1 MKRILMICVAL
12 LGMVLTSCHQ
22 DEDDL
27 FTTAAITL
35 AAEQGTTVERV
46 QGSVQLTNLNT
57 RQVTTTAEFD
67 GNIARVTLL
76 RGVYS
81 VLVEGSMQYKD
92 ANGETSVRQFR
103 ATSDYLEFASKSL
116 NVATLNI
123 VWM

>member
-35 AAEQGTTVERV
+35 AAEEGTTVERV
-46 QGSVQLTNLNT
+46 QGTVQLTNLNT

-76 RGVYS
+76 RGAYS

>member
-1 MKRILMICVAL
+1 MICVAL
-12 LGMVLTSCHQ
+12 LGMVLASCHQ
-22 DEDDL
+22 DEDEL

-35 AAEQGTTVERV
+35 TAEEGTTVERV
-46 QGSVQLTNLNT
+46 QGTVQLTNLNT

-67 GNIARVTLL
+67 GNIARVSLL
-76 RGVYS
+76 
-81 VLVEGSMQYKD
+81 QYKD
-92 ANGETSVRQFR
+92 AHGATGVRQFR

>member
-46 QGSVQLTNLNT
+46 QGTVQLTNLNT

-76 RGVYS
+76 RGAYS
-81 VLVEGSMQYKD
+81 VLVEGSVQYKD

>member
-46 QGSVQLTNLNT
+46 QGTVQLTNLNT

-76 RGVYS
+76 RGAYS
-81 VLVEGSMQYKD
+81 VLVEGSVQYKD
-92 ANGETSVRQFR
+92 AHGATSVRQFR

>member
-35 AAEQGTTVERV
+35 TAEEGTTVERV
-46 QGSVQLTNLNT
+46 QGTVQLTNLNT

>member
-35 AAEQGTTVERV
+35 AAGQGTTVERV
-46 QGSVQLTNLNT
+46 QGTVQLTNLNT

-76 RGVYS
+76 RGAYS

-92 ANGETSVRQFR
+92 AHGETSVRQFR

>member
-12 LGMVLTSCHQ
+12 LGMVLASCHQ

-27 FTTAAITL
+27 FTTVAITL
-35 AAEQGTTVERV
+35 TAEEDTTVERV
-46 QGSVQLTNLNT
+46 QGTVQLTNLNT

-67 GNIARVTLL
+67 GNIARVSLL
-76 RGVYS
+76 RGAYS

-92 ANGETSVRQFR
+92 AYGATGVRQFR

>member
-1 MKRILMICVAL
+1 MICVAL

-35 AAEQGTTVERV
+35 AAGEGTTVERV
-46 QGSVQLTNLNT
+46 QGTVQLTNLNT

-67 GNIARVTLL
+67 GNIACVTLL
-76 RGVYS
+76 RGAYS

>member
-1 MKRILMICVAL
+1 MICVAL
-12 LGMVLTSCHQ
+12 LGMVLASCHQ

-27 FTTAAITL
+27 FTTATITL
-35 AAEQGTTVERV
+35 TAEEGTTVERV
-46 QGSVQLTNLNT
+46 QGTMQLTNLNT

-67 GNIARVTLL
+67 GNIARVSLL

-81 VLVEGSMQYKD
+81 VLVEGSMLYKD
-92 ANGETSVRQFR
+92 AHGATDVRQFR
-103 ATSDYLEFASKSL
+103 ATSDYLEFASKSF

>member
-12 LGMVLTSCHQ
+12 MGMVLTSCHQ

-27 FTTAAITL
+27 FTTAAIILT
-35 AAEQGTTVERV
+35 AEEGTTVERV
-46 QGSVQLTNLNT
+46 QGTVQLTNLNT

-76 RGVYS
+76 RGAYS
-81 VLVEGSMQYKD
+81 VLVEGSIQYKD

>member
-12 LGMVLTSCHQ
+12 LGMVLASCHQ

-35 AAEQGTTVERV
+35 TAEEGTTVERV
-46 QGSVQLTNLNT
+46 QGTVQLTNLNT

-67 GNIARVTLL
+67 GNIARVSLL

-92 ANGETSVRQFR
+92 AHGATGVRRFR

>member
-1 MKRILMICVAL
+1 MICVAL
-12 LGMVLTSCHQ
+12 LGMVLASCHQ

-35 AAEQGTTVERV
+35 TAEEGTTVERV
-46 QGSVQLTNLNT
+46 QGTVQLTNLNT

-76 RGVYS
+76 RGAYS

-92 ANGETSVRQFR
+92 ANGKTSVRQFR

>member
-1 MKRILMICVAL
+1 MKRILMIGVAL

-27 FTTAAITL
+27 FTTTAITL

-46 QGSVQLTNLNT
+46 QGTGQLTNLNT

-76 RGVYS
+76 RGAYS

>member
-1 MKRILMICVAL
+1 MKRILMIGVAL

-35 AAEQGTTVERV
+35 AAGEGTMVERV
-46 QGSVQLTNLNT
+46 QGTVQLTNLNT

-76 RGVYS
+76 RGAYS

>member
-1 MKRILMICVAL
+1 MKRILMIGVAL

-35 AAEQGTTVERV
+35 VAEQGTTVERV
-46 QGSVQLTNLNT
+46 QGTVQLTNLNT

-76 RGVYS
+76 RGAYS

-116 NVATLNI
+116 NVATLNV

>member
-1 MKRILMICVAL
+1 MICVAL

-46 QGSVQLTNLNT
+46 QGTVQLTNLNT

-76 RGVYS
+76 RGAYS

-92 ANGETSVRQFR
+92 AHGETSVRQFR

>member
-35 AAEQGTTVERV
+35 AAGEDTTVERV
-46 QGSVQLTNLNT
+46 QGTVQLTNLNT

-76 RGVYS
+76 RGAYS

>member
-46 QGSVQLTNLNT
+46 QGTVQLINLNT

-76 RGVYS
+76 RGAYS

>member
-22 DEDDL
+22 DEDEL

-46 QGSVQLTNLNT
+46 QGTVQLTNLNT

-76 RGVYS
+76 RGAYS

>member
-35 AAEQGTTVERV
+35 VAEQGTTVERV
-46 QGSVQLTNLNT
+46 QGTVQLTNLNT

-76 RGVYS
+76 RGAYS
-81 VLVEGSMQYKD
+81 VLVEGSMQYKN

>member
-1 MKRILMICVAL
+1 MKKILMICVAL

-35 AAEQGTTVERV
+35 AAEQGTTIERV
-46 QGSVQLTNLNT
+46 QGTVRLTNLNT
-57 RQVTTTAEFD
+57 RQVTNSAEFD

-76 RGVYS
+76 RGAYS
-81 VLVEGSMQYKD
+81 VLVEGSIQYKD
-92 ANGETSVRQFR
+92 AHGTTAVKQFR
-103 ATSDYLEFASKSL
+103 ATSDYLEFANKSL
-116 NVATLNI
+116 NVATLNV

>member
-1 MKRILMICVAL
+1 MKRILMIGVAL

-46 QGSVQLTNLNT
+46 QGTVQLTNLNT

-76 RGVYS
+76 RGAYS

>member
-35 AAEQGTTVERV
+35 ATEQGTTVERV
-46 QGSVQLTNLNT
+46 QGTVQLTNLNT

-76 RGVYS
+76 RGAYS

>member
-1 MKRILMICVAL
+1 MICVAL
-12 LGMVLTSCHQ
+12 LGMVLASCHQ

-35 AAEQGTTVERV
+35 TAEEGTTVERV
-46 QGSVQLTNLNT
+46 QGTVQLTNLNT

-67 GNIARVTLL
+67 GNIARVSLL

-81 VLVEGSMQYKD
+81 VQVEGSMLYKN
-92 ANGETSVRQFR
+92 AHGATGVRQFR

>member
-46 QGSVQLTNLNT
+46 QGTVQLTNLNT

-76 RGVYS
+76 RGAYS

>member
-35 AAEQGTTVERV
+35 AAEQGTMVERV
-46 QGSVQLTNLNT
+46 QGMVQLTNLNT

-76 RGVYS
+76 RGAYS

>member
-35 AAEQGTTVERV
+35 TAGEGTTVERV
-46 QGSVQLTNLNT
+46 QGTVQLTNLNT

-76 RGVYS
+76 RGAYS

>member
-35 AAEQGTTVERV
+35 VAEQGTTVERV
-46 QGSVQLTNLNT
+46 QGTVQLTNLNT

-76 RGVYS
+76 RGAYS
-81 VLVEGSMQYKD
+81 VLVEGSTQYKN

>member
-46 QGSVQLTNLNT
+46 QGTVQLTNLNT

-76 RGVYS
+76 RGAYS
-81 VLVEGSMQYKD
+81 VLVEGSMQYKN
-92 ANGETSVRQFR
+92 ANGETGVRQFR
-103 ATSDYLEFASKSL
+103 AKSDYLEFASKSL

>member
-46 QGSVQLTNLNT
+46 QGTVQLTNLNT

-76 RGVYS
+76 RGAYS

-123 VWM
+123 VWI

>member
-35 AAEQGTTVERV
+35 TAEEGTTVERV
-46 QGSVQLTNLNT
+46 QGTVQLTNLNT
-57 RQVTTTAEFD
+57 RQVTTMAEFD

-76 RGVYS
+76 RGAYS

>member
-12 LGMVLTSCHQ
+12 MGMVLTSCHQ

-27 FTTAAITL
+27 FTTAAIILT
-35 AAEQGTTVERV
+35 AEEGTTVERV
-46 QGSVQLTNLNT
+46 QGTVQLTNLNT

-67 GNIARVTLL
+67 GNIARVSLL

>member
-1 MKRILMICVAL
+1 MKRILMIGVAL

-46 QGSVQLTNLNT
+46 QGTVQLTNLNT

-76 RGVYS
+76 RGAYS
-81 VLVEGSMQYKD
+81 VLVEGSMQYKN

>member
-35 AAEQGTTVERV
+35 TAEEGTTVERV
-46 QGSVQLTNLNT
+46 QGTVQLTNLNT

-76 RGVYS
+76 RGAYS

>member
-46 QGSVQLTNLNT
+46 QGTVQLTNLNT

-67 GNIARVTLL
+67 SNIARVTLL
-76 RGVYS
+76 RGAYS
-81 VLVEGSMQYKD
+81 VLVEGSMQYKN